1 MSEGSVINQ
10 ANNWLFYKCA
20 LISAA
25 VVFVH
30 HSAVDMGA
38 IVGSGGDQENNL
50 IVNETPS
57 GMTVMDALTGM
68 LGMGLGTE
76 KVISLLMMTSIT
88 FLCGMLPL
96 RIFSQLRD
104 NEDISSRIRWRMF
117 ISFCSC
123 FAGGVFFGACILDLL
138 PDVREQM
145 DQVKSEIMKQYHI
158 DLSWLPAAECIM
170 GFGFWLIL
178 FIEQFVLQVQER
190 AGQED
195 EREPLLSSNRRS
207 SIGSYHSTHSHQ
219 HGDHHHHHHQ
229 VITTQSVSTHAHHT
243 HEGHHGH
250 SHIDHGV
257 FQNTSLRAV
266 MLLLAL
272 SFHSI
277 FEGIAIGLQNTD
289 AKLVSIFLAVIS
301 HKAVMAFSLG
311 LNIAQSSLSR
321 MKFTGSIIMFSISS
335 PIGVGIGMAVADLPP
350 SLPQDICNAV
360 LQGVACGT
368 FLYITCFEILPN
380 EMNVPYKRMWKWL
393 CGTTGFLC
401 ILGLISIIP

>member
-1 MSEGSVINQ
+1 
-10 ANNWLFYKCA
+10 
-20 LISAA
+20 
-25 VVFVH
+25 
-30 HSAVDMGA
+30 
-38 IVGSGGDQENNL
+38 
-50 IVNETPS
+50 
-57 GMTVMDALTGM
+57 MTVNNTLPYTMTAMDGLAAM
-68 LGMGLGTE
+68 VGMGLGTE

-88 FLCGMLPL
+88 FLCGMIPL

-104 NEDISSRIRWRMF
+104 NADVTSRIRWRMF

-145 DQVKSEIMKQYHI
+145 DQVKSEIKEQYKV
-158 DLSWLPAAECIM
+158 DLTWLPAAELIM
-170 GFGFWLIL
+170 GLGFWLIL
-178 FIEQFVLQVQER
+178 FIEQFVLQVQENV
-190 AGQED
+190 GQEQ
-195 EREPLLSSNRRS
+195 EREPLLASSGRRG

-219 HGDHHHHHHQ
+219 HGEHHHHHHQ
-229 VITTQSVSTHAHHT
+229 VPAAQQISSHSHHS
-243 HEGHHGH
+243 HDGHHH
-250 SHIDHGV
+250 HHHHHIDQGV
-257 FQNTSLRAV
+257 FQNTPLRAA

-272 SFHSI
+272 SFHSV

-311 LNIAQSSLSR
+311 LNIAQSNISR
-321 MKFTGSIIMFSISS
+321 MKFTSSIIMFSISS
-335 PIGVGIGMAVADLPP
+335 PIGVGLGMAVADLPP
-350 SLPQDICNAV
+350 SLPQDICNAI

-393 CGTTGFLC
+393 CGAVGFMC
-401 ILGLISIIP
+401 IFGLISIIP